1 MKLQDSDI
9 LFIKT
14 HLTNANDLITASDA
28 FELLNALDELSVATM
43 DENDEITDIGRE
55 AERLIDRIVF
65 DERYQWNAGYQ
76 PLCASC
82 SSCSFI
88 SSNTQVHQKK
98 YIMEAVEQ

>member
-1 MKLQDSDI
+1 M
-9 LFIKT
+9 IK
-14 HLTNANDLITASDA
+14 AASDA
-28 FELLNALDELSVATM
+28 FELLNALDESSVATM
-43 DENDEITDIGRE
+43 DEITDIGRE
-55 AERLIDRIVF
+55 AESLIDWIVF
-65 DERYQWNAGYQ
+65 DERYPWNAGYQ

>member
-1 MKLQDSDI
+1 MKLQDNDI

-65 DERYQWNAGYQ
+65 DERYQ
-76 PLCASC
+76 
-82 SSCSFI
+82 
-88 SSNTQVHQKK
+88 
-98 YIMEAVEQ
+98 